1 MRPPSRFGLTFLTA
15 FAALALCGSASANN
29 FEPVQPSDSSAYDSL
44 TTIELAGAFENANAR
59 IDRRLSILL
68 AGPTRM
74 DCSNDLNTGFE
85 TCVVRAEGMRSA
97 VPASLA
103 TN

>member
-1 MRPPSRFGLTFLTA
+1 MRPPSRFGLTILTA
-15 FAALALCGSASANN
+15 CTALALGGSASANSV
-29 FEPVQPSDSSAYDSL
+29 EPVQPIHSSSSDSLA
-44 TTIELAGAFENANAR
+44 TIELASAFENANAR
-59 IDRRLSILL
+59 IDQRLSILL